1 MAGTTVRR
9 GRWMGAALAVLGL
22 VLPAVAEAQG
32 VAAGPTLSAVRGRGA
47 LVCGSNT
54 GSAGFGAPDSQG
66 TFRGFDPDICRAIAA
81 AIFSDASKIRFVPLT
96 SQTRIPSLQS
106 GEVDVV
112 ARTFTWTMSREVV
125 AGLQFGPT
133 VFFDGQGFIVKRS
146 ANLQRAAQLDGA
158 TICVSAGSTNELNL
172 ADWAR
177 ANNITIRPL
186 VFEQNEDARK
196 AYESG
201 RCDSYTFDASQLAAF
216 RSTFPNPAEH
226 VILPDI
232 ISKEPLT
239 IAIRKGDQQ
248 WYDIM
253 RWTIYAL
260 MLAEELGV
268 TQANAESMV
277 NNPNPDVRRLL
288 GGTGDF
294 GPAMGLDRRWA
305 LNAIRAVGNY
315 GEIFERHLGRGTQIG
330 LERGLNNLW
339 NRGGL
344 IYAPPI
350 R

>member
-1 MAGTTVRR
+1 MESRRR
-9 GRWMGAALAVLGL
+9 GRWLRAALAVIGL
-22 VLPAVAEAQG
+22 AMPAVAEAQG
-32 VAAGPTLSAVRGRGA
+32 VAAGPTLSAVRARGA
-47 LVCGSNT
+47 LICGSNT

-66 TFRGFDPDICRAIAA
+66 NYRGFDPDICRAVAA
-81 AIFSDASKIRFVPLT
+81 AVFGDATKIRFTPLT
-96 SQTRIPSLQS
+96 SQTRIPALQS
-106 GEVDVV
+106 GEVDIV
-112 ARTFTWTMSREVV
+112 ARTFTWTMSREVG

-133 VFFDGQGFIVKRS
+133 VFFDGQGFIVHRS
-146 ANLQRAAQLDGA
+146 ANLQRANQLDGA

-177 ANNITIRPL
+177 NNNLNIRPL

-226 VILPDI
+226 VILPDV

-268 TQANAESMV
+268 TQANAEQMLNST
-277 NNPNPDVRRLL
+277 NPDVRRLL
-288 GGTGDF
+288 GNVGDF
-294 GPAMGLDRRWA
+294 GPSMALDRRWA
-305 LNAIRAVGNY
+305 YNAVRAVGNY
-315 GEIFERHLGRGTQIG
+315 GEIFERHLGRNTQIG

>member
-1 MAGTTVRR
+1 VPIRSLLLAA
-9 GRWMGAALAVLGL
+9 AALAAAL
-22 VLPAVAEAQG
+22 LPALADAQP
-32 VAAGPTLSAVRGRGA
+32 VTAGPTLSAVRARGA
-47 LVCGSNT
+47 LVCGANT

-66 TFRGFDPDICRAIAA
+66 NFRGFDPDICRAVAA
-81 AIFSDASKIRFVPLT
+81 AIFGDASRIRFVPLT
-96 SQTRIPSLQS
+96 SQTRIPALQS
-106 GEVDVV
+106 GEVDIV
-112 ARTFTWTMSREVV
+112 ARTFTWTMSREVG

-133 VFFDGQGFIVKRS
+133 VFFDGQGFIVRRE
-146 ANLQRAAQLDGA
+146 ANITRARELDGA
-158 TICVSAGSTNELNL
+158 TVCVSAGSTNELNL

-177 ANNITIRPL
+177 VNNLTIRPL

-216 RSTFPNPAEH
+216 RSAQNVPADH

-239 IAIRKGDQQ
+239 IAVRKGDGQ

-253 RWTIYAL
+253 RWTVYAL
-260 MLAEELGV
+260 MLAEEFGI
-268 TQANAESMV
+268 TAANAESRV
-277 NNPNPDVRRLL
+277 NDPNPDIRRLL
-288 GGTGDF
+288 GASGDF
-294 GPAMGLDRRWA
+294 GPSMALDRRWA

>member
-1 MAGTTVRR
+1 MVEKGKRR
-9 GRWMGAALAVLGL
+9 GRWFGAALAALGL
-22 VLPAVAEAQG
+22 VLPALAEAQG
-32 VAAGPTLSAVRGRGA
+32 VTAGPTLSAVRGRGA

-66 TFRGFDPDICRAIAA
+66 NFRGFDPDICRAVAA
-81 AIFSDASKIRFVPLT
+81 AVFGDASKIRFVPLT
-96 SQTRIPSLQS
+96 SQTRIPALQS
-106 GEVDVV
+106 GEVDIV
-112 ARTFTWTMSREVV
+112 ARTFTWTMSREAG

-133 VFFDGQGFIVKRS
+133 VFFDGQGFIVHRS
-146 ANLQRAAQLDGA
+146 ANLQRATQLDGA
-158 TICVSAGSTNELNL
+158 TICVSSGSTNELNL

-177 ANNITIRPL
+177 ANNLTVRPL

-216 RSTFPNPAEH
+216 RSTQSVPAEH

-239 IAIRKGDQQ
+239 IAVRKGDQQ

-260 MLAEELGV
+260 MLAEEMGV
-268 TQANAESMV
+268 TQANAEAMLNS
-277 NNPNPDVRRLL
+277 PNPDIRRLL
-288 GGTGDF
+288 GGSGDF
-294 GPAMGLDRRWA
+294 GPSMALDRRWA
-305 LNAIRAVGNY
+305 FNAIRAVGNY
-315 GEIFERHLGRGTQIG
+315 GEVFERHLGRNTPIG
-330 LERGLNNLW
+330 LERGLNALW